1 MAPQSLIGPVMD
13 DREIGMDEMATV
25 PRPPTFVTSIM
36 DSCAAS
42 ADRGVTIVAESC
54 EKVGAL

>member
-1 MAPQSLIGPVMD
+1 MD
-13 DREIGMDEMATV
+13 DREIGMDEMATA

-36 DSCAAS
+36 DSCVAGAG
-42 ADRGVTIVAESC
+42 RGVGTAETS